1 MTLKIIIAIVAVV
14 IIYIICVII
23 EANSD
28 GRPDFLNNF
37 ARFTRAMITLI
48 VVITVLQGSVFAI
61 SLLFQRYLDKDT
73 AQKEAAKL
81 ETIQQLERLPDGYT
95 TIINGIAVEVANWED
110 YLRDKQIVEVI
121 IDEQEKTARVIL

>member
-37 ARFTRAMITLI
+37 ARFTRA
-48 VVITVLQGSVFAI
+48 VITVIAI
-61 SLLFQRYLDKDT
+61 SLLFQRYLDSCFNKDT
-73 AQKEAAKL
+73 AKKEAAKL

>member
-28 GRPDFLNNF
+28 GIPDFLNNF

-48 VVITVLQGSVFAI
+48 VLITVLQGSVFAI